1 MCGTIDRAEDLVQDT
16 FLQALIHL
24 DSIQPGTNL
33 AAWLVT
39 ILRNRFRDQYRR
51 RQREVEDGDGHYA
64 ETLNSQP
71 EQSVHIDFAEF
82 RAALAKLPPEQRQA
96 LILVGTSDLS
106 YHDVA
111 ARCGCATG
119 TLKSRVHR
127 ARARLIDLLAID
139 GADDFGPNR
148 TTRAVMANRA
158 ISPWR

>member
-1 MCGTIDRAEDLVQDT
+1 MRHGCGDSPCRCVAR
-16 FLQALIHL
+16 LIAQK
-24 DSIQPGTNL
+24 IWCRTRFCRR
-33 AAWLVT
+33 T
-39 ILRNRFRDQYRR
+39 ILRDWFRDQYRR

-64 ETLNSQP
+64 KTLNSQP

-139 GADDFGPNR
+139 GADDFGPDR
-148 TTRAVMANRA
+148 STRAVMANRA